1 MPVARAPG
9 FIATATSRIR
19 RLSTPRLIVAVVL
32 VVRLGFV
39 FAFHIHSHLV
49 GQGGFNA
56 SPYGGLDDGRY
67 YYETATK
74 LANGTQPDYV
84 LNAFPRVL
92 AFLMR
97 LGIRDLLALKLISYA
112 ISSIAVILAATL
124 VWHLTRHLEEAARR
138 WAVIVVSVVGGLF
151 PSNVFWSMN
160 SIMRDGWILSLV
172 LIFLWG
178 TSTAPPYVHRLVRWS
193 IALAALAAAGVFRFY
208 VVPVALA
215 ALVSARVP
223 FANPMRGVAPRLVP
237 VLVRLFLVAFTFI
250 IGVVLVAPFTT
261 GLGFNILGW
270 RSKPELL
277 GKGSSLGYS
286 FEDKDTMTVALLYLV
301 SFISN
306 AVGPL
311 LWQIKSANQLLVLT
325 ELPFFAIIV
334 VGLFRADWRDP
345 LARTCGL
352 FALYWL
358 LLLGLWNDV
367 LGNAA
372 RNRINAWPVLAIVAA
387 AALSESWS
395 TRTDPTRPP
404 RRGLRQLL
412 LPLRPS
418 Q

>member
-1 MPVARAPG
+1 MPVAPAPG
-9 FIATATSRIR
+9 FMATATSRIR
-19 RLSTPRLIVAVVL
+19 RRSTPRLMVAVVL

-151 PSNVFWSMN
+151 PSNVFWSLN

-223 FANPMRGVAPRLVP
+223 FANPMRG
-237 VLVRLFLVAFTFI
+237 
-250 IGVVLVAPFTT
+250 
-261 GLGFNILGW
+261 W
-270 RSKPELL
+270 RPAWCRCWC
-277 GKGSSLGYS
+277 GSSWWPS
-286 FEDKDTMTVALLYLV
+286 RSSSALCSSLP
-301 SFISN
+301 SQPASDSTSSGGARSPN
-306 AVGPL
+306 S
-311 LWQIKSANQLLVLT
+311 SA
-325 ELPFFAIIV
+325 
-334 VGLFRADWRDP
+334 R
-345 LARTCGL
+345 
-352 FALYWL
+352 
-358 LLLGLWNDV
+358 
-367 LGNAA
+367 AA
-372 RNRINAWPVLAIVAA
+372 RSA
-387 AALSESWS
+387 
-395 TRTDPTRPP
+395 TRSRTKTR
-404 RRGLRQLL
+404 
-412 LPLRPS
+412 
-418 Q
+418 